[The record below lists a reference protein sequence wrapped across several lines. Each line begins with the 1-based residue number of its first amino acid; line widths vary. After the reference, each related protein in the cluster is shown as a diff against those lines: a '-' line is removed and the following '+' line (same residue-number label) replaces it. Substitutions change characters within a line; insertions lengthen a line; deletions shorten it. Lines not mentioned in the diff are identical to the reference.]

1 MTTNKYPRGS
11 EWRKW
16 DLHVHTPASG
26 MANGYDTSE
35 SGWDSFVK
43 TLFTLAIERGVSV
56 IGITDYFTIEGY
68 ERIIRHYIEKE
79 DKMMELFET
88 QEQVDKIKSILL
100 LPNIEFRL
108 DKIVD
113 QNRVNYHVI
122 FSNRVRIED
131 IKENFLQEIE
141 FVYESYPFSKDNT
154 RKLSRHNIEALGKKV
169 KSEQP
174 TFSGSDFEIGCTT
187 AIVQDGQIRDVLSS
201 HSDLFKD
208 KYIIAVPVD
217 EDLSKIDWKSQ
228 GHQLRK
234 VLYQQSGIF
243 FSSNKSTIEFGLGGK
258 HASKKEYLQE
268 FKSFKPCLIGSD
280 AHSIKALESKLGCQW
295 TTNEDTSKITWI
307 KADPTFEGLKQILIE
322 PENRVY
328 IGEKPIVFK
337 TIEDNRTK
345 YIQEL
350 SINYAEGYTG
360 TKGKWFEKIQ
370 IPINNELVAIIGN
383 KGNGKSAISDI
394 ISHCCNYKS
403 QEYFS
408 FLNDKKFKNKN
419 LASNFVAT
427 VTFKDGQYFKKGL
440 SDKLEGS
447 EVTRVKY
454 LPQGYF
460 ESICND
466 LQKEENLKSEIESVV
481 FQYVEESSR
490 LGTAN
495 FKELIAKKSDALELD
510 IQQLKS
516 KLSLINKEIIA
527 LEDKD
532 YPSYKNS
539 INASIEQK
547 EKEIEALIVPQEVSK
562 PSSDDDQSKLTIS
575 KIEILKNEIEGLN
588 ALILELQEEKSRI
601 SIVLENITSFIINI
615 KRLVKNIEDFKQEN
629 KSFVESLGGDINKII
644 AANMDFSLLESKKSK
659 MESRLIEIEKLIVLD
674 PKNQESPAFIIKKKE
689 DEITAL
695 REKLDGPSK
704 AYQAYIQQKEE
715 YEKSKKK
722 IEGDETTPNTLVWL
736 KHEKEYIDNSLSVE
750 LQKKENERN
759 QCLKDIYN
767 KRKEII
773 SIYQQV
779 KSKLDIKINENKSLL
794 KNYEIKIGASL
805 GLGNSFPEDFLKYV
819 NQSKMGSFRGKD
831 SGFTLVRELIK
842 ESDIQDENGIE
853 AFCNSFIKRLK
864 NEGDKKVYI
873 KDQVDDRLAFYDYLF
888 SLEYLTNNYSIM
900 QGDKDLSVLSP
911 GEKGALLLVFYLLL
925 DMDNTP
931 LILDQPEDNLD
942 NDSVA
947 NVLVDFI
954 KGAKKKRQIIMV
966 THNPNLAV
974 VADAEQIIYVHI
986 DKEHNN
992 EVFVESGSIEDPQIN
1007 AHIVDVLE
1015 GAMPAFRKR
1024 DDKYIQ

>member
-1 MTTNKYPRGS
+1 MATTKYPRGS

-26 MANGYDTSE
+26 LSNGFHGD
-35 SGWDSFVK
+35 WDNYVK
-43 TLFTLAIERGVSV
+43 VLFSLAIERGVAA

-68 ERIIRHYIEKE
+68 EKIINDYIKKD
-79 DKMMELFET
+79 DKLLELFGSKEII
-88 QEQVDKIKSILL
+88 DKVKSILL

-108 DKIVD
+108 DKIVNS
-113 QNRVNYHVI
+113 NRVNYHVI
-122 FSNRVRIED
+122 FSNEVEISD
-131 IKENFLQEIE
+131 IKENFLEEIK
-141 FVYESYPFSKDNT
+141 FVYELEPFEEDNT
-154 RKLSRHNIEALGKKV
+154 RKLTHNNLENLGKKLR
-169 KSEQP
+169 KEQ
-174 TFSGSDFEIGCTT
+174 TNFVGTDFEIGCKT
-187 AIVQDGQIRDVLSS
+187 AIVQDAQIRKALSS
-201 HSDLFKD
+201 KADIFKD
-208 KYIIAVPVD
+208 KYVIAIPVD
-217 EDLSKIDWKSQ
+217 EDLSKVSWNSQ
-228 GHQLRK
+228 GHQFRK
-234 VLYQQSGIF
+234 TLYQHCNII
-243 FSSNKSTIEFGLGGK
+243 FSSNPSTIEFGLGKK
-258 HASKKEYLQE
+258 HHSKEDYLSE
-268 FKSFKPCLIGSD
+268 FKSFKPCVIGSD
-280 AHSIKALESKLGCQW
+280 AHSIGALKEKLGLQW
-295 TTNEDTSKITWI
+295 LTNDDTSKNTWI
-307 KADPTFEGLKQILIE
+307 KADPTFEGLRQILVE
-322 PENRVY
+322 PENRVF
-328 IGEKPIVFK
+328 IGETPILFK
-337 TIEDNRTK
+337 TVDDNRTK
-345 YIQEL
+345 YIMGL
-350 SINYAEGYTG
+350 SIDSVDGYTG
-360 TKGKWFEKIQ
+360 NKGKWFENIQ
-370 IPINNELVAIIGN
+370 IPFNNELVAIIGN

-394 ISHCCNYKS
+394 ISHCCNYKN

-408 FLNDKKFKNKN
+408 FLNDDKFRNKN

-427 VTFKDGQYFKKGL
+427 VTFKDGQSFKKGL

-447 EVTRVKY
+447 EVTHVKY

-466 LQKEENLKSEIESVV
+466 LQKEENLKTEIESVV
-481 FQYVEESSR
+481 FQYIEESSR

-516 KLSLINKEIIA
+516 KLSLINKEIIT

-547 EKEIEALIVPQEVSK
+547 EKEIAALIIPQVVPK
-562 PSSDDDQSKLTIS
+562 PSPDDEQSKDAIS
-575 KIEILKNEIEGLN
+575 KIEKIKEEIVVLNNSIQKLKD
-588 ALILELQEEKSRI
+588 EKSSI
-601 SIVLENITSFIINI
+601 SITLEKLNSFIINI
-615 KRLVKNIEDFKQEN
+615 NRLVQNIKDFKQEN
-629 KSFVESLGGDINKII
+629 QSFVESLGGDINGII
-644 AANMDFSLLESKKSK
+644 AVNKDFSLLESKKSEF
-659 MESRLIEIEKLIVLD
+659 ESRLIEIEKLIVID
-674 PKNQESPAFIIKKKE
+674 PQHEDSPAFIIKKKQ
-689 DEITAL
+689 DEINVL

-722 IEGDETTPNTLVWL
+722 IEGDATTPNTLVWL
-736 KHEKEYIDNSLSVE
+736 KNEKEYIDRSLSVDLRE
-750 LQKKENERN
+750 KENERN
-759 QCLKDIYN
+759 QCLKEIYN

-779 KSKLDIKINENKSLL
+779 KSKLDVKINENKSLL

-805 GLGNSFPEDFLKYV
+805 GLGNSFPDDFLRYV
-819 NQSKMGSFRGKD
+819 NQSRIGSFRGKD
-831 SGFTLVRELIK
+831 SGFNLVQELIK

-853 AFCNSFIKRLK
+853 AFCNSFIERLK

-873 KDQVDDRLAFYDYLF
+873 KDQVENRQSLYDYLF
-888 SLEYLTNNYSIM
+888 SLDYLTNNYSIM

-947 NVLVDFI
+947 NILVDFI
-954 KGAKKKRQIIMV
+954 KEAKKKRQIIMV

-974 VADAEQIIYVHI
+974 VADAEQIVYVHI
-986 DKEHNN
+986 DKENGN
-992 EVFVESGSIEDPQIN
+992 QVFVESGSIENPQIN

-1024 DDKYIQ
+1024 DDKYIDKV